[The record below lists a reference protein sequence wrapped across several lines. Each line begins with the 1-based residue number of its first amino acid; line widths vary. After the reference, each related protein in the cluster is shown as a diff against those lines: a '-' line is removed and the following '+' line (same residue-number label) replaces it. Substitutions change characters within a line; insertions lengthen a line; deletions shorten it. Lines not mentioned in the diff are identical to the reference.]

1 MEKSQEK
8 ALTNSNTS
16 PKINPDAYWN
26 AVKRLAEEKN
36 YGTLTVE
43 FVVHSGKVCGAEL
56 IGSREKL
63 GPY

>member
-1 MEKSQEK
+1 MAENGKK
-8 ALTNSNTS
+8 VLTKPAIS
-16 PKINPDAYWN
+16 PKINPDAFWN

-36 YGTLTVE
+36 YGTLTIE
-43 FVVHSGKVCGAEL
+43 FTVHSGKVCGAEL